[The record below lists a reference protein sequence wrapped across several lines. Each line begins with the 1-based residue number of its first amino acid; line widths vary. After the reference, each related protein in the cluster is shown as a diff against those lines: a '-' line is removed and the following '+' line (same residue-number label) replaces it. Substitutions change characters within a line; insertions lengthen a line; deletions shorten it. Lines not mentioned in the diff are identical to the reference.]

1 MQSFFLDSNKQVRPK
16 MKYNTVYPAKYE
28 PHKNKQKSVRKKTL
42 ETTTEFCE
50 ATSIHGFPYI
60 SHERNTGFDRAF
72 WSIVV
77 ILALSFTAYQVIVL
91 YQEWQNEPVITTLE
105 TVAQPIE
112 EIDFPAV
119 TICPQGSRQE
129 IIDSV
134 LFRQLREYI
143 RSREGDSAVLTPDL
157 MMEHVDQF
165 LKDTYPGAN
174 GKPTQLVKLLSSDNP
189 ELSIQNDAILGVN
202 EKCDPASNQEILD
215 AMNKEL
221 NNDTCPDGFQMFG
234 DLYCIHVSENRLAYS
249 DATEYCNQK
258 RGSELMYLES
268 NIDLV
273 ELFQNSRIGNDFE

>member
-1 MQSFFLDSNKQVRPK
+1 MR
-16 MKYNTVYPAKYE
+16 YNSVYPAKYE
-28 PHKNKQKSVRKKTL
+28 PHKRKSARKKTL
-42 ETTTEFCE
+42 ETTKEFCD
-50 ATSIHGFPYI
+50 ATSIHGFAYI
-60 SHERNTGFDRAF
+60 SHERNSSIDRIF
-72 WSIVV
+72 WSVVV

-91 YQEWQNEPVITTLE
+91 YLEWQDEPVITTLE

-143 RSREGDSAVLTPDL
+143 RIKEGDGSVLTPDL

-189 ELSIQNDAILGVN
+189 ALLIQNDAILGLE
-202 EKCDPASNQEILD
+202 EKCDPSSNQEILD
-215 AMNKEL
+215 SMNKQL
-221 NNDTCPDGFQMFG
+221 SNDTCPEGFKMFAG
-234 DLYCIHVSENRLAYS
+234 LYCIHVSDRKLTYS
-249 DATEYCNQK
+249 GALDYCDQ
-258 RGSELMYLES
+258 RQGSEVLYLES
-268 NIDLV
+268 NNDLM
-273 ELFQNSRIGNDFE
+273 ELLHIPEIGNHLQTRYIPLAQHYN

>member
-1 MQSFFLDSNKQVRPK
+1 MR
-16 MKYNTVYPAKYE
+16 YNSVYPAKYE
-28 PHKNKQKSVRKKTL
+28 PHKRKSARKKTL
-42 ETTTEFCE
+42 ETTTEFCD
-50 ATSIHGFPYI
+50 ATSIHGFAYI
-60 SHERNTGFDRAF
+60 SHERNSTIDRIF
-72 WSIVV
+72 WSVVV

-91 YQEWQNEPVITTLE
+91 YLEWQDEPVITILE

-143 RSREGDSAVLTPDL
+143 RTKEGDDSDLAPDL

-189 ELSIQNDAILGVN
+189 ALSIQNDAILELE
-202 EKCDPASNQEILD
+202 EKCDPFTNQEILD
-215 AMNKEL
+215 SMNKQL
-221 NNDTCPDGFQMFG
+221 SNDTCPDGFKMLS
-234 DLYCIHVSENRLAYS
+234 DLYCIHVSDRKLTYS
-249 DATEYCNQK
+249 GGLDYCNQ
-258 RGSELMYLES
+258 REGSEILYLES
-268 NIDLV
+268 NKDLI
-273 ELFQNSRIGNDFE
+273 ELLEIPEIGKRLQTKYIPLAQLYNYITY

>member
-1 MQSFFLDSNKQVRPK
+1 MQSFFLDSNNQVKQK
-16 MKYNTVYPAKYE
+16 MKYNTIYPAKYE

-221 NNDTCPDGFQMFG
+221 NNDTCPDGFQMLG
-234 DLYCIHVSENRLAYS
+234 DLYCIHVSENRLAYA
-249 DATEYCNQK
+249 DASEYCNQK
-258 RGSELMYLES
+258 GGSELIYLES

-273 ELFQNSRIGNDFE
+273 ELFKNSRIGN